1 MVTLAHLTG
10 RLPVP
15 LLRAFLIRGTVLWL
29 LSRVMGKVI
38 FAAANMTPSGGM
50 LFPAWIVVMAGS
62 LMVADLHRRKELML
76 LYNLGIPAWRAAA
89 VATIPALVMESL
101 LVVLLP

>member
-1 MVTLAHLTG
+1 MTLPNLTG
-10 RLPVP
+10 RLPLP
-15 LLRAFLIRGTVLWL
+15 LFRAFLIRGTVLWL

-38 FAAANMTPSGGM
+38 FAMANMTPSGDL

-62 LMVADLHRRKELML
+62 LMLADLHRRKELML

-89 VATIPALVMESL
+89 VATVPAFVMETILVM
-101 LVVLLP
+101 LLP

>member
-1 MVTLAHLTG
+1 VILANLTG

-15 LLRAFLIRGTVLWL
+15 LLRAFLIRGIVLWL
-29 LSRVMGKVI
+29 LSRVMGKVV
-38 FAAANMTPSGGM
+38 FAMANMTPSGDL
-50 LFPAWIVVMAGS
+50 LFPAWIVVMAGC

-89 VATIPALVMESL
+89 VAMIPGLVMESI
-101 LVVLLP
+101 LVMLLP